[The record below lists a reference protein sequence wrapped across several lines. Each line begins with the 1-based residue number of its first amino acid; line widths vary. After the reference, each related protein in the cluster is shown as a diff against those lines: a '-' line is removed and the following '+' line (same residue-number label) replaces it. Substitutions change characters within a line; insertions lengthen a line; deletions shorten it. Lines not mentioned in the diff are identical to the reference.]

1 MVNFSHSQYSLCSV
15 INKLKTFSLCDEKII
30 HLSIVQEKLLK
41 NLVEWCQLGFDFNI
55 FFVENAR

>member
-15 INKLKTFSLCDEKII
+15 INKFKTFSLCDEKII
-30 HLSIVQEKLLK
+30 YLSIVQEKLLK